1 MIVCEICGK
10 KFKNA
15 QGLRG
20 HKTFVHGITGSKI
33 PKTPAIAPTNEPQLS
48 SLEERLKR
56 LELIIISKDSLPD
69 AITGAIEPLTQKL
82 NNTTEQL
89 AKISDTVSI
98 LNQDIRRNNTAID
111 TQEKD
116 FNRLFTN
123 LEKAHEKLAA
133 AIDQRHS
140 EFSQNLVALESRIE
154 QTQKLVEIPGDP
166 EPLTQKYNNTAT
178 QLAKLSGTVS
188 ILNRDVSRNNAT
200 TDAQK
205 KEFNQVLTNL
215 QESHNRLATL
225 INEHRYSSNKNLEV
239 LESRIERTQ
248 KLVETPGDPEPLT
261 EKLSNTSEQLSKI
274 SDIVNRLGQDLRRG
288 ESTADVER
296 KDINSKLTDTA
307 EQLNKITN
315 HLDKLDFITGI
326 KGSNSDDL
334 AGDTEPLT
342 RKLNNTNEQL
352 GKLSELFNSINQD
365 IKRGETIT
373 NAQQKEFSRLLTSLQ
388 ESHNKLAITIT
399 EHHDTFN
406 KGLGTLESRIDQTQK
421 MVEIP
426 GDSEPL
432 THKLINTNER
442 LNKLTDIIG
451 KLEFVTGLKDTTA
464 NGSPVDSA
472 PLSQR
477 LNNTTEQL
485 NKLEDTLNRLG
496 QDVRLNE
503 TTTNAQRK
511 EFSQLLNN
519 LQEAHTRITAEMN
532 GRDDTFDKN
541 LEILESRID
550 ETKKIVET
558 QGNIGPLTEQLNNT
572 TDQVAKLSDIVNRL
586 SQDVNLSNTATDVQ
600 KKEFSNE
607 LNNTSAQLAKLTTRL
622 DKLDFITGLKDSDSI
637 SAGSETL
644 TQKLSN
650 TNRQLKELYDIVGK
664 LKHLTGLKDFDL
676 EDTEP
681 LTQKLN
687 DTSAQLAKLGDT
699 VDKLSQDIRLI
710 NSATDAQKEEA
721 SQLVSNLQEDFNQL
735 AAMTSERHESFNKNL
750 EALES
755 RIENTERIVETKG
768 DTEPLTQKLN
778 NTAEQLDKL
787 TGMVNRLHQDI
798 GLNNTAIDAQ
808 KKDFNDR
815 LSNTSGQLTKFGEIL
830 NRLEFIIGLTD
841 SGPDGIPSDSEPL
854 TRKLSNTAKQLNKL
868 TDIVGKLSQDL
879 KLNETA
885 TDAQKKEFSQ
895 LLTNL
900 QEAHNRLAT
909 AINEHHY
916 SLNTNMEVL
925 ESRIDQT
932 QKMIEIPGDAEPLIQ
947 KVSNTA
953 GQLNKLTDTVNKL
966 NIGIDLNNIMADG
979 QKKEFSAKLNSIGEE
994 LNKIGGTV
1002 NKLTSITGLGDTISG
1017 ETPGSAESLT
1027 RKLSNVTDQ
1036 LNKIN
1041 KIVDKLTQDISL
1053 YDAITD
1059 GQRKEINNRFN
1070 NTSEELIK
1078 INGTINRLAAL
1089 TGLGDSDSRDISG
1102 DTEPLTQK
1110 VKNTAEQLAKISDTV
1125 SRLSQEISVNT
1136 TATDNQKKEFGQ
1148 LLTNLQEA
1156 DTRLTAIVNEHHDTV
1171 NKNLEVLESR
1181 IDETQEMVEI
1191 PGDSESLPQ
1200 KLVRVIEEISK
1211 LSNRLDR
1218 LDFITGLKDVDSTE
1232 AQGNIEPL
1240 YKKLSNTTE
1249 QLAKLGDIV
1258 NKLSLDIRLIGH
1270 TTNAQRKEI
1279 SNRLTY
1285 SSEELVKISGI
1296 VSRLE
1301 FTIGLGDADLTD
1313 VSGGSESLTKKL
1325 SKAAEQLAKLSD
1337 MVNKLKFTTGLK
1349 DAGPDN
1355 TPEGIEPLTQRL
1367 TDTTGQLNKLT
1378 EMVGRLNQDIR
1389 QSDTTIDAQRKE
1401 LSNKLS
1407 NTAEQLAK
1415 LTGRLD
1421 KLDFVTGLKD
1431 TIPNGMPAGT
1441 APLTQKLNNTA
1452 EQLSELTEI
1461 VNKLTQDVSMSNV
1474 ITDGQRKGFSNKLN
1488 NTNEQLVKLGDIV
1501 GKLSQDIR
1509 QSDTATD
1516 AQKKEFSQLLAN
1528 LQEAHNRLAATIEE
1542 YHDSFNNDLEL
1553 LKSRIENTQ
1562 KLVEIPGDTEPL
1574 TQKLSNTNE
1583 QLVKISETVN
1593 RLEFVTGLRDADS
1606 TGIPGDAEPLTRK
1619 LNNTA
1624 EQLNKLTD
1632 MVSKLTQDVRSGES
1646 TTDAQRMEFSD
1657 RLNNTTEQLVK
1668 LNDVVGKLSHD
1679 IGESN
1684 TATDAQKKEFN
1695 QSLTNLQE
1703 AQSKLVTAIDEHRET
1718 IKKNLEV
1725 LESRLENTQKMV
1737 EGLSVTQHENKVKPV
1752 PEELD
1757 SLNLIPRLKTSLEN
1771 VDKQI
1776 ADLQAGVVKAQAL
1789 AVRTPTDD
1797 LVIINMANG
1806 TKHTFRIY
1814 RGKRGLTKPHRV
1826 GVDPVHGEKYV
1837 DLAEPED

>member
-33 PKTPAIAPTNEPQLS
+33 PKTPTIQPTSEQQLS
-48 SLEERLKR
+48 SLEDRLKR
-56 LELIIISKDSLPD
+56 LELISISKDSLPD
-69 AITGAIEPLTQKL
+69 VIKDAVEPLTEKL

-89 AKISDTVSI
+89 ARLSDTVSI
-98 LNQDIRRNNTAID
+98 LNHDIRRNNTTAD
-111 TQEKD
+111 AQRKD
-116 FNRLFTN
+116 FTQLFTN
-123 LEKAHEKLAA
+123 LERAHEKLAT
-133 AIDQRHS
+133 AIDQHRDS
-140 EFSQNLVALESRIE
+140 FNKSLEVLESRIE

-166 EPLTQKYNNTAT
+166 EPLTQKFNNTAT
-178 QLAKLSGTVS
+178 QLAKLGDTVS
-188 ILNRDVSRNNAT
+188 ILNRDISRNNVT
-200 TDAQK
+200 TDVQK
-205 KEFNQVLTNL
+205 KEFSQILTNL
-215 QESHNRLATL
+215 KESHNRLATL
-225 INEHRYSSNKNLEV
+225 INEHRYTFNKNLEL
-239 LESRIERTQ
+239 LESRIEQTQ
-248 KLVETPGDPEPLT
+248 KLVEIPGDPEPLT
-261 EKLSNTSEQLSKI
+261 EKLSNTSEQLLKI
-274 SDIVNRLGQDLRRG
+274 SDFVNRLGQDFRL
-288 ESTADVER
+288 SNTAADAQKKEFS
-296 KDINSKLTDTA
+296 NKLSDTA

-315 HLDKLDFITGI
+315 HLDKLDFLTGI
-326 KGSNSDDL
+326 KGSDSDDL
-334 AGDTEPLT
+334 AGDNEPLT
-342 RKLNNTNEQL
+342 QKLNNTNAQVV
-352 GKLSELFNSINQD
+352 KLNELVSSMRQD
-365 IKRGETIT
+365 IKRGETT
-373 NAQQKEFSRLLTSLQ
+373 TDVQKKEFSQSLTSLQ
-388 ESHNKLAITIT
+388 ESHDKLAATIT
-399 EHHDTFN
+399 EHRDTFN
-406 KGLGTLESRIDQTQK
+406 KGLGILESRIEITQE

-442 LNKLTDIIG
+442 LNKLSDIIG

-464 NGSPVDSA
+464 NGSPIELKGNVE
-472 PLSQR
+472 PLS
-477 LNNTTEQL
+477 
-485 NKLEDTLNRLG
+485 
-496 QDVRLNE
+496 
-503 TTTNAQRK
+503 
-511 EFSQLLNN
+511 
-519 LQEAHTRITAEMN
+519 
-532 GRDDTFDKN
+532 
-541 LEILESRID
+541 
-550 ETKKIVET
+550 
-558 QGNIGPLTEQLNNT
+558 EQLNNT
-572 TDQVAKLSDIVNRL
+572 TDQVAKLSDIVNKL
-586 SQDVNLSNTATDVQ
+586 SQNIMLSNTAADAQ

-607 LNNTSAQLAKLTTRL
+607 LNNTSAQLAKLAIRL
-622 DKLDFITGLKDSDSI
+622 EKLDLITGLADSDPV

-644 TQKLSN
+644 AQKLTS
-650 TNRQLKELYDIVGK
+650 TTDQL
-664 LKHLTGLKDFDL
+664 
-676 EDTEP
+676 
-681 LTQKLN
+681 N
-687 DTSAQLAKLGDT
+687 KLGDI
-699 VDKLSQDIRLI
+699 VEKLSQDMRLS
-710 NSATDAQKEEA
+710 NSATDVQKTEA
-721 SQLVSNLQEDFNQL
+721 SQLISNLQEDLNQL
-735 AAMTSERHESFNKNL
+735 AVMTSERHESFNKNL

-787 TGMVNRLHQDI
+787 TGTVNRLHQDV

-808 KKDFNDR
+808 KKEFDDR
-815 LSNTSGQLTKFGEIL
+815 LSNAAGQLTKFSEIL
-830 NRLEFIIGLTD
+830 SRLEFITGLRD
-841 SGPDGIPSDSEPL
+841 SGSGDLAGDTESL
-854 TRKLSNTAKQLNKL
+854 TRKLSNTAEQLNKL
-868 TDIVGKLSQDL
+868 TDMVGKLNQDL

-916 SLNTNMEVL
+916 SLNTNMEIL
-925 ESRIDQT
+925 ESRIDHT

-953 GQLNKLTDTVNKL
+953 EQLNKLTDTVNKL
-966 NIGIDLNNIMADG
+966 NISIDLNNIMADG
-979 QKKEFSAKLNSIGEE
+979 QKKEFSAKLNSLGEE

-1002 NKLTSITGLGDTISG
+1002 NKFTSITGLNDTISG
-1017 ETPGSAESLT
+1017 ETPGSAEPLT

-1041 KIVDKLTQDISL
+1041 KIVDKLSQDISL

-1078 INGTINRLAAL
+1078 INGTINRLVAV
-1089 TGLGDSDSRDISG
+1089 TGLGDSDSTEISG

-1110 VKNTAEQLAKISDTV
+1110 VKNTSEQLAKISDAV

-1136 TATDNQKKEFGQ
+1136 TATDDQKKEFGQ

-1200 KLVRVIEEISK
+1200 KLVRVIEEINK
-1211 LSNRLDR
+1211 LSNRLDK
-1218 LDFITGLKDVDSTE
+1218 LDFITGLRDFDSTDT
-1232 AQGNIEPL
+1232 QGNIEPL
-1240 YKKLSNTTE
+1240 TKKLSNTTE

-1270 TTNAQRKEI
+1270 TTDAQRKEI

-1285 SSEELVKISGI
+1285 TSEELVKISGI

-1301 FTIGLGDADLTD
+1301 FSIGLGDADLTD
-1313 VSGGSESLTKKL
+1313 TSGGSESLTKKL

-1337 MVNKLKFTTGLK
+1337 TVNKLKFITGLKDAGPDDVPENAIPLAQKLNNTTEQLNKLTEMVGRLEFITGLK

-1355 TPEGIEPLTQRL
+1355 IPEGIEPLTQRL

-1389 QSDTTIDAQRKE
+1389 LSDTATDAQREE

-1415 LTGRLD
+1415 LTVRLD

-1431 TIPNGMPAGT
+1431 SVPNGMPAGT
-1441 APLTQKLNNTA
+1441 APLTQKLNSTA
-1452 EQLSELTEI
+1452 EQLSKLTEI
-1461 VNKLTQDVSMSNV
+1461 VNKLSQDVSMSNV

-1488 NTNEQLVKLGDIV
+1488 NTNEQLAKLGDIV
-1501 GKLSQDIR
+1501 GKLSQDIS
-1509 QSDTATD
+1509 QSETTTD

-1528 LQEAHNRLAATIEE
+1528 LQEAHNKLAATIEE
-1542 YHDSFNNDLEL
+1542 YHGSFNNDMEL

-1574 TQKLSNTNE
+1574 PQKLSNTNE
-1583 QLVKISETVN
+1583 QLVKISEIVN

-1606 TGIPGDAEPLTRK
+1606 GGIPGDAEPLTRK

-1632 MVSKLTQDVRSGES
+1632 IFGKLSQDIRLSE
-1646 TTDAQRMEFSD
+1646 TATDAQRMEFSD
-1657 RLNNTTEQLVK
+1657 RLNNTTEQLAK
-1668 LNDVVGKLSHD
+1668 LNDVVDKLSQD
-1679 IGESN
+1679 IGQIN
-1684 TATDAQKKEFN
+1684 TATDTQKKEFN

-1703 AQSKLVTAIDEHRET
+1703 AQSKLVAAIEEHRET
-1718 IKKNLEV
+1718 IKKNLEG

-1737 EGLSVTQHENKVKPV
+1737 EGLSLTQNENKAKPV
-1752 PEELD
+1752 AEELN
-1757 SLNLIPRLKTSLEN
+1757 SLSLIPQLKTSLEN

-1814 RGKRGLTKPHRV
+1814 RGKRGLSKPHRV